1 MRVALRP
8 EGRAPRTLDTT
19 RPYGHSLS
27 LLRVPLVSILA
38 LALVVVCARGAS
50 AQDSAKEEIETCL
63 SCHADD
69 SLSVTFAD
77 GTSHALAV
85 DQHAFARSVHGGNL
99 KCTDCHAGMG
109 EIPHPERQYTD
120 LQQFRASFREACKS
134 CHFDNYTQSLDGVHQ
149 TLLARGDTR
158 APACADCH
166 GSHAIVPA
174 GKPRAAISRTCARCH
189 EPISAVYVMSVHG
202 TSLANGNN
210 DVPVCTDCHRSHD
223 IADPRSTAW
232 LVKTPELCGKC
243 HTNKPLMA
251 KYGLSPNVVSTYL
264 ADFHGMSASLTNRS
278 GATADKERLTALC
291 IDCHGVHNITRV
303 EAPDSP
309 VLKANLVNTCRK
321 CHEGAPEAFPAA
333 WLSHYEPSWQKAPIV
348 YSVTLF
354 YRLFI
359 PFVIGG
365 LVLQILLHLWRL
377 VVNR

>member
-1 MRVALRP
+1 MRGAWRP
-8 EGRAPRTLDTT
+8 PGRTARRFDTV
-19 RPYGHSLS
+19 RPVPKPIPF
-27 LLRVPLVSILA
+27 LRVPFIPFAWLA
-38 LALVVVCARGAS
+38 LAIVCAGPAW
-50 AQDSAKEEIETCL
+50 AQDGAKEEIETCL

-77 GTSHALAV
+77 GRSHPLAV
-85 DQHAFARSVHGGNL
+85 SGDAFARSVHGGNL
-99 KCTDCHAGMG
+99 KCTDCHAGMD
-109 EIPHPERQYTD
+109 EIPHPERQYKD
-120 LQQFRASFREACKS
+120 LAQFRASFREACKS
-134 CHFDNYTQSLDGVHQ
+134 CHFDNYTQSLDGVHY

-158 APACADCH
+158 APSCADCH
-166 GSHAIVPA
+166 GSHAIAPA

-189 EPISAVYVMSVHG
+189 APISEVYAKSVHG
-202 TSLANGNN
+202 TSLRDGND

-223 IADPRSTAW
+223 IADPRNSAW

-264 ADFHGMSASLTNRS
+264 ADFHGMSASLTATS
-278 GATADKERLTALC
+278 GTAGRDERLTALC

-303 EAPDSP
+303 ADPSSP
-309 VLKANLVNTCRK
+309 VLKANLLNTCRK
-321 CHEGAPEAFPAA
+321 CHEGATEAFPAA
-333 WLSHYEPSWQKAPIV
+333 WLSHYEPSWQKAPFV
-348 YSVTLF
+348 YSVTVF